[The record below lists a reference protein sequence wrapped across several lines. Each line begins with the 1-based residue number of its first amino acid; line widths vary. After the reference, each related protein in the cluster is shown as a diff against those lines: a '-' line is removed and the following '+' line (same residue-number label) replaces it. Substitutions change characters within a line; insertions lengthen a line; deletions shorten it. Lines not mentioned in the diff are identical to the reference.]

1 MRMRCGGGSAR
12 GSARPWRCCARS
24 VRCCAS
30 ARSASPP
37 GPARPPEGWT
47 WLRTGERGAG
57 RGRARGDRWG
67 PGGCERAALCVPQG
81 AGARHVLPRL
91 RALPG
96 ERLPLRRAAAAHL
109 RRARHVG
116 QVGAAGAG
124 SGGAAGRAS
133 APRFSSALPRSFS
146 LTLIDALDTL
156 LVSTG
161 RPTAVY
167 PCEKSI
173 YPLSR
178 GCAPALPCCRS
189 ADPGQR
195 HRVPAGGGR
204 AAGRAGFRYRCQR
217 VRLRNEYPR

>member
-12 GSARPWRCCARS
+12 GPARPWRCCARS

-124 SGGAAGRAS
+124 SGGPGL
-133 APRFSSALPRSFS
+133 SSALQLRASS
-146 LTLIDALDTL
+146 QLLTDAD
-156 LVSTG
+156 
-161 RPTAVY
+161 R
-167 PCEKSI
+167 C
-173 YPLSR
+173 
-178 GCAPALPCCRS
+178 
-189 ADPGQR
+189 PG
-195 HRVPAGGGR
+195 H
-204 AAGRAGFRYRCQR
+204 AAGEYGPPYRCLP
-217 VRLRNEYPR
+217 V